1 MSMTGK
7 LTEVSAGVIAVNAA
21 NGMPTDNK
29 EKEPRVFNHP
39 FPSVTRGHREH
50 RANLTC
56 FKDQLIARNFSDVSS
71 VLSVSSSAAGG

>member
-1 MSMTGK
+1 MAGK
-7 LTEVSAGVIAVNAA
+7 LTEVSTGVIAVNAA
-21 NGMPTDNK
+21 NRMPTDNK
-29 EKEPRVFNHP
+29 EKEPRIFNHP